1 MWIGCMRGKNSFVE
15 KTFVWG
21 DAPFSI
27 RTMLRVRFIICDK
40 RIVASIRSIYSRH
53 NRISCKYTFISYCD
67 MIFLPV
73 YPSWHVYFVD
83 FNKKMADKR
92 RMPKRSIAHLIRPY
106 GSSAMDVLFSKSWIE
121 KARVFF
127 SIYQLMDDHS
137 GDMVRTTSSYKSCT
151 WFGVNS
157 FDMMLTCN
165 YCMVTELCVCYSHD
179 KLSVKTFFTLV
190 SPAAK
195 AADSRSWSCR
205 SQMNLI

>member
-1 MWIGCMRGKNSFVE
+1 MIIRGKTIFEWGRFIFATGAIRLLIRPIKTFVE

-27 RTMLRVRFIICDK
+27 PTMLRVRFVICEK

-106 GSSAMDVLFSKSWIE
+106 GSSAMDVLFSKSCIE

-127 SIYQLMDDHS
+127 SIYWW
-137 GDMVRTTSSYKSCT
+137 TII
-151 WFGVNS
+151 
-157 FDMMLTCN
+157 
-165 YCMVTELCVCYSHD
+165 
-179 KLSVKTFFTLV
+179 
-190 SPAAK
+190 
-195 AADSRSWSCR
+195 
-205 SQMNLI
+205 LISL